1 MSSEVIKPK
10 NKVLTRQQALIK
22 LSRDKNRYAFEH
34 KEGYKYKGTMLDFV
48 EKYNVYPQAIVR
60 WLTNKQL
67 YIQNWKIVTKLVQY
81 KNIPSIKRYSVISVV
96 LCYQMRA
103 QEKTMNKYKV
113 KVFVEA
119 EYDVIVEAEDEDI
132 AERLAEEAW
141 DDGGIITHATV
152 EDSWVVK
159 EYE

>member
-67 YIQNWKIVTKLVQY
+67 YIQNWKIVTKLV
-81 KNIPSIKRYSVISVV
+81 
-96 LCYQMRA
+96 
-103 QEKTMNKYKV
+103 
-113 KVFVEA
+113 
-119 EYDVIVEAEDEDI
+119 
-132 AERLAEEAW
+132 
-141 DDGGIITHATV
+141 
-152 EDSWVVK
+152 
-159 EYE
+159 

>member
-1 MSSEVIKPK
+1 
-10 NKVLTRQQALIK
+10 
-22 LSRDKNRYAFEH
+22 
-34 KEGYKYKGTMLDFV
+34 
-48 EKYNVYPQAIVR
+48 
-60 WLTNKQL
+60 
-67 YIQNWKIVTKLVQY
+67 
-81 KNIPSIKRYSVISVV
+81 
-96 LCYQMRA
+96 
-103 QEKTMNKYKV
+103 MNKYKV